1 MKDIDYDSLSFKQL
15 LKYAEKGDEWAQ
27 YLVGLE
33 YAFPENDEEADEE
46 EAVRW
51 FSKAADRQRH

>member
-27 YLVGLE
+27 YLV
-33 YAFPENDEEADEE
+33 
-46 EAVRW
+46 
-51 FSKAADRQRH
+51 